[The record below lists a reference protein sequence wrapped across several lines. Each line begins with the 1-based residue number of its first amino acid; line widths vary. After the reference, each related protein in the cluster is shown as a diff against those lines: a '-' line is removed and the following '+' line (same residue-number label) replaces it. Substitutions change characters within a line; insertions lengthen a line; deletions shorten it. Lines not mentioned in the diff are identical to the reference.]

1 MADCISI
8 ACSILSA
15 FCAIGSLIAA
25 ILIGRCQVK
34 QGDRMEALALRQD
47 EEVKRQ
53 KAQQLKAQRDTFLMK
68 YSNEKDDIYLLP
80 LCWVAALY
88 NPALTY
94 HRNMFR
100 EYNMLEEDVQD
111 AICDYMGLKLAKPKS
126 KGKDFYFLCVDV
138 IKKVEQKYRSKEST
152 GYPTLFYDGAKYL
165 FKCLGQFTRNYTQTV
180 KRAADNKRRYAPGEG
195 SIPPVLLSG
204 VSKGVPPLAH
214 DFACKV

>member
-1 MADCISI
+1 MTDCVSI
-8 ACSILSA
+8 ACSIVSA
-15 FCAIGSLIAA
+15 LCAIGSLIAA
-25 ILIGRCQVK
+25 ILIGRCQVN
-34 QGDRMEALALRQD
+34 QGKRMEALSLRQD

-68 YSNEKDDIYLLP
+68 YFNEKDDIYLLP

-138 IKKVEQKYRSKEST
+138 IKKWSKSIGQKKALDIRLFFMMEQ
-152 GYPTLFYDGAKYL
+152 
-165 FKCLGQFTRNYTQTV
+165 
-180 KRAADNKRRYAPGEG
+180 
-195 SIPPVLLSG
+195 SIYSNV
-204 VSKGVPPLAH
+204 
-214 DFACKV
+214 